1 MSSQPSIA
9 GLSLERLLE
18 VPAAGSAEGDVR
30 ERIVAAALAA
40 VEDFGIRRFTVDEVA
55 RRSGVSRV
63 TVYRH
68 FPRKDR
74 LLEAVLMYELQRVL
88 VSIEDVVSRYGT
100 IEARLVEGFAFG
112 LTAIRDHQLLQR
124 LMRTEPELVL
134 PALTVDAAPLLA
146 MSRDFI
152 PHLARTRIGPGQE
165 GGLQLGDDAL
175 ALFGELLGRA
185 ALSFL
190 LTPESVLGLD
200 GTDQIRDFSRAF
212 LAPLLA
218 LVAGGEERSAMT
230 DPEV

>member
-1 MSSQPSIA
+1 MASQTSIA
-9 GLSLERLLE
+9 ALSLERLLDAS
-18 VPAAGSAEGDVR
+18 AAGSSEGDAR
-30 ERIVAAALAA
+30 DRIVAAALAA

-74 LLEAVLMYELQRVL
+74 LLEAILMHELQRVL
-88 VSIEDVVSRYGT
+88 IEIEDVVSRYSRL
-100 IEARLVEGFAFG
+100 EDRLVEGFAFG
-112 LTAIRDHQLLQR
+112 LTAIRDHPLLQR
-124 LMRTEPELVL
+124 LMRTEPDLVL

-152 PHLARTRIGPGQE
+152 PHLARTRIGADQPH
-165 GGLQLGDDAL
+165 LGDDAL

-190 LTPESVLGLD
+190 LTPESVLGLE
-200 GTDQIRDFSRAF
+200 GIDQIRAFSRAF

-218 LVAGGEERSAMT
+218 LVAAGEARSDVT